1 MRFLEV
7 TERKKIE
14 SFSKSDLEYAYQTAL
29 RIKARCEQEGVGI
42 ISYYDNDFPKTLRD
56 CTDETGKLNPPII
69 LYYRGNVKV
78 LEKPG
83 VAVIGT
89 REPTMNGIQAGKYF
103 SSEFAKRGYNIVSG
117 LAIGCDAA
125 GHQGA
130 LEVGGVTT
138 AFWLMGLIGNLSI
151 PKRTLN

>member
-1 MRFLEV
+1 M
-7 TERKKIE
+7 
-14 SFSKSDLEYAYQTAL
+14 
-29 RIKARCEQEGVGI
+29 
-42 ISYYDNDFPKTLRD
+42 
-56 CTDETGKLNPPII
+56 
-69 LYYRGNVKV
+69 
-78 LEKPG
+78 EKPG